1 MLRTLLLIGLGGG
14 LGSGLRFVTTV
25 VLQRYYTSIFPLA
38 TWVTNFIGCFLI
50 GLIIGILDK
59 NEISNPDFK
68 WFLVTGFCGGYTT
81 FSAFGY
87 ENINL
92 IQNNNFGLSFCYICL
107 SVISGLVAVWLGLFI
122 SK

>member
-1 MLRTLLLIGLGGG
+1 MVRTLLLIGLGGG
-14 LGSGLRFVTTV
+14 LGSGLRYLTTV
-25 VLQRYYTSIFPLA
+25 VLQRYYSSIFPLA
-38 TWVTNFIGCFLI
+38 TWVTNLIGCFLI

-59 NEISNPDFK
+59 NEMANSDYK
-68 WFLVTGFCGGYTT
+68 WFLITGFCGGYTT

-92 IQNNNFGLSFCYICL
+92 MQNNNFGLSFLYISL
-107 SVISGLVAVWLGLFI
+107 SVISGLFAVWLGLFI